1 MTELKLNLKQLLRR
15 IVYFGNQCQCLVC
28 GSSLRSFR
36 PMMTAKPRA
45 NASCPICGSL
55 ERHRLLWQ
63 FLKEKTD
70 LLSGTQYRMLHLA
83 PEDCF
88 VSRFRQY
95 ISIEYLTA
103 DLNNPAMLKMD
114 ITDIQYP
121 DNYFDIILCSHVLEH
136 IPDDEKAMREL
147 SRVLNPGGWAILQVP
162 ILVEKT
168 FEDPAITD
176 PLEREE
182 KFGQSDHV
190 RIYGLDYRQRL
201 EKSGFLVDVVP
212 FLDNSV
218 PEIG

>member
-1 MTELKLNLKQLLRR
+1 
-15 IVYFGNQCQCLVC
+15 
-28 GSSLRSFR
+28 
-36 PMMTAKPRA
+36 
-45 NASCPICGSL
+45 
-55 ERHRLLWQ
+55 
-63 FLKEKTD
+63 

-88 VSRFRQY
+88 VSKFRQY
-95 ISIEYLTA
+95 SSIEYLTA

-201 EKSGFLVDVVP
+201 EKSGFLVDIVP
-212 FLDNSV
+212 FLDDFSSRDRLKYGLNIQKDDIYYCKSL
-218 PEIG
+218 P